1 MKIIAGA
8 ALLTLVAS
16 SAQAGPREEIYEFTV
31 ITDTLQTPPLC
42 RPSPCTFTE
51 GKVPYKLATLTLTH
65 DALRDHQAQLS
76 DQTNPPTDDGRVIS
90 FIVPGSYFLSI
101 PATNPLCPAGYPN
114 RLFQTIPPC
123 SSVARFKLGGDGYT
137 LDLGPI
143 IGNNLSGTI
152 DILDEQPHGLGCNLR
167 MQGSNG
173 NWSGTWQCGFFE
185 TSILHSFHAIAMRVG
200 HEHEHEKVS
209 ER

>member
-90 FIVPGSYFLSI
+90 FIVPGSYFLSV
-101 PATNPLCPAGYPN
+101 AV
-114 RLFQTIPPC
+114 RL
-123 SSVARFKLGGDGYT
+123 
-137 LDLGPI
+137 
-143 IGNNLSGTI
+143 
-152 DILDEQPHGLGCNLR
+152 LR
-167 MQGSNG
+167 D
-173 NWSGTWQCGFFE
+173 
-185 TSILHSFHAIAMRVG
+185 
-200 HEHEHEKVS
+200 
-209 ER
+209 